1 LRITSKTNQ
10 ATWIDFGVVQVFC
23 NAGTGVS
30 DSDPFLLDFIP
41 AGSSGTSGTSGTSG
55 SSGTSGTSGSS
66 GTNTSICF
74 VWDSSQ
80 PPSSNGQIASNDG
93 TLGSF
98 VNTIYIND
106 VDNNGANVQAY
117 LDSITIGSTLNIG
130 FQGQYSYTINS
141 NTDSGSYHTFG
152 VTYISGPVNIAPITG
167 ILVCIGSLV
176 QGSSGTSGSSGT
188 RGTSGTTGSSGTS
201 GSSGTRG
208 TSGTAGSSGTSG
220 TVPGSRYFRATKT
233 TTAYDVVNN
242 STGLTTSNN
251 FIANTEYADT
261 GGDYDTSTGAIIIPA
276 GQIWNL
282 SFYFRV
288 NLDANA
294 DPVERYKILLANA
307 SITIYGVWLFECSEG
322 TDSTEY
328 QNGFSSSLII
338 SSGASSLTL
347 YFWLRSE
354 KTSGDAAQ
362 VPASTDT
369 GDFSNFIQGF
379 RIA

>member
-1 LRITSKTNQ
+1 
-10 ATWIDFGVVQVFC
+10 
-23 NAGTGVS
+23 
-30 DSDPFLLDFIP
+30 
-41 AGSSGTSGTSGTSG
+41 
-55 SSGTSGTSGSS
+55 
-66 GTNTSICF
+66 
-74 VWDSSQ
+74 VWDSGQ
-80 PPSSNGQIASNDG
+80 PPVNGEIATNNG
-93 TLGSF
+93 TIGSF
-98 VNTIYIND
+98 VNTIYISD

-130 FQGQYSYTINS
+130 FQGQYSYTVNT

-152 VTYISGPVNIAPITG
+152 VTYISGPADLSPVTG
-167 ILVCIGSLV
+167 ILVCIGSLT

-208 TSGTAGSSGTSG
+208 TSGTTGSSGTSG

-233 TTAYDVVNN
+233 TTAYEVVNN
-242 STGLTTSNN
+242 GTALTTSNN

-261 GGDYDTSTGAIIIPA
+261 GGDYDTSTGGITIPA

-294 DPVERYKILLANA
+294 DPVERYKIILANA
-307 SITIYGVWLFECSEG
+307 AISIYGVWLFECSEG
-322 TDSTEY
+322 TDTIEY

-338 SSGASSLTL
+338 SSGGSSLTL

-362 VPASTDT
+362 VPASNGT
-369 GDFSNFIQGF
+369 GDFENFIQGF